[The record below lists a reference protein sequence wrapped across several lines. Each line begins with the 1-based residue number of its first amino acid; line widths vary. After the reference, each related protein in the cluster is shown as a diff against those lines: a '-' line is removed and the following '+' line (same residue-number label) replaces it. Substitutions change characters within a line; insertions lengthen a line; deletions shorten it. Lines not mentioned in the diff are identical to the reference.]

1 MLGDGNRAAL
11 GRFLVGYFRRGRR
24 GLSGLRPTVVLFGLF
39 FEEFGPRIFRTGL
52 SLFRRLPTKART
64 ATLLP
69 TLFLRIVRSGAE
81 RLIQSR
87 ATTTPRRGGRGRGF
101 SSRSARWRRCS
112 SSCSRSTLESASII
126 GSVMEERPERP
137 VAGVFPPGASSS
149 SKINRPICTR
159 SPGANKIFLVGLP
172 LTRVGLVLLL
182 CTSWKPPLRGFQ
194 LRVAWLR
201 ETVGS
206 LKSSSPA
213 AGRWP
218 CEARPRISSFPS
230 NLITRSRR
238 SRWPSITRSCRP
250 ELHDIVLE
258 LSQPSGGH
266 PSYWVGASILSSE

>member
-69 TLFLRIVRSGAE
+69 TLFLRIGASGEA
-81 RLIQSR
+81 RISR
-87 ATTTPRRGGRGRGF
+87 CRCF